1 MRPLKLNPG
10 HAVTALALAPDGA
23 KLGVVQS
30 THGFRLLDTVG
41 GAELGRDTGHG
52 GVYETAPT
60 GRHVLYA
67 DRAEVRLAE
76 VAAGQQFMRFQT
88 GWTRVGDRNRP
99 PAESVTS
106 ALRLCSSIAAHD
118 GFDRSARPVGRGRPP
133 ATAWAFLQA
142 CALTADHRFA
152 VGRDL
157 ANGPRFVVCDL
168 AEEALVASNL
178 DLGASRSGYEPVQF
192 AFTPDETGVLA
203 VTARA
208 LFVFDLPPSEP
219 PAPKW
224 EPLAGVGRLVLP
236 APPAPVLA
244 PSAVVRVTQP
254 QPDPNPP
261 PFAVLPC
268 GTKALVRGEKS
279 RVELRDLA
287 SGAVLTEW
295 RWGLPKLHALAVAGD
310 GLTAAAGGAS
320 GQVVLW
326 DLG

>member
-23 KLGVVQS
+23 KLGVTQS

-41 GAELGRDTGHG
+41 GAELGHDTGHG

-88 GWTRVGDRNRP
+88 GWTRAGDRNRP

-118 GFDRSARPVGRGRPP
+118 GFDRSVRPVGRGRPP
-133 ATAWAFLQA
+133 VTAWAFLQA

-208 LFVFDLPPSEP
+208 LFAFGLPLS
-219 PAPKW
+219 AAQA
-224 EPLAGVGRLVLP
+224 LS
-236 APPAPVLA
+236 

-268 GTKALVRGEKS
+268 GTKVLVRGEKS

-310 GLTAAAGGAS
+310 GLTAAAGGAN